1 MHNKKF
7 DLFSRLEELPSRLY
21 VILAIFMLAVHT
33 LLCTYT
39 DIKPVIS
46 GIIVLLLYLGISL
59 CIYLIAR
66 RRMNLYQ
73 IESDASEA
81 QNSSVIHTF
90 KNRLSIPYT
99 VIDTKGQTV
108 TLNLAMRRAV
118 GLKGSAF
125 QTNISDLCGLS
136 IENIEVLEKQ
146 KDAETVEPDAHAH
159 AAQRVNEKDP
169 SKIFAF
175 IGDRKYRPEC
185 HMIHS
190 KGKVYHMVLLN
201 DVTELDVLTTL
212 HHDEHSVIGYIVL
225 DNLEEIAQYVKVSY
239 QAEAIRVGNILKE
252 WASSVGAI
260 IREYDR
266 NKYVLV
272 MSRKVLNT
280 CIKNKFEI
288 LDTVREVH
296 IGDDNM
302 PVTVSMGIATT
313 GENLSQRER
322 DALVCLDNAL
332 QRGGDQVVLKLDTGI
347 HYFGGR
353 TKTQQ
358 KRTRGHSRII
368 ATKLCSMISSAS
380 NVIVMGHANP
390 DFDSIG
396 ACVGIASLA
405 LHLGVDVKIVAD
417 TESENFKACTGRLC
431 ELADYKNIFV
441 DGVVGL
447 GESAFGSLLIIVDA
461 NNFKILEAPEIAANS
476 FKTVVIDHHIKKS
489 DFEQEPNLVYI
500 DPSASSTCEQV
511 AEILEQS
518 LPAGVLRTEEA
529 NVMMAGIMV
538 DTNNFTR
545 SVGTRTFAAA
555 LYLRDAGASTEYART
570 FFEEA
575 FEDYTS
581 EARFGTEAH
590 IYRDQIAITSTV
602 SNGSANSRVAAAKA
616 ADKLL
621 TVRNVNAAFALIL
634 IGDTVHVS
642 ARSNGTV
649 NVQLILEKIG
659 GGGHFDVAGAA
670 IKETTLELAEEMLQ
684 KAIDEYFEDIS
695 KAKN

>member
-1 MHNKKF
+1 MQNKKF

-21 VILAIFMLAVHT
+21 VILAIFMLAIHT
-33 LLCTYT
+33 VLCTFT
-39 DIKPVIS
+39 DIRPVIS
-46 GIIVLLLYLGISL
+46 GFIVILLYIGVSL
-59 CIYLIAR
+59 CIYLVVR
-66 RRMNLYQ
+66 RRMHLYR
-73 IESDASEA
+73 IETDASEE
-81 QNSSVIHTF
+81 QNSGVIHTF
-90 KNRLSIPYT
+90 RNRLSIPYA
-99 VIDTKGQTV
+99 VVDTKGQIV

-118 GLKGSAF
+118 GFKGSAF
-125 QTNISDLCGLS
+125 QTNISDVCGITLEDVELLESEKDMEKAENDGTAS
-136 IENIEVLEKQ
+136 ISKIE
-146 KDAETVEPDAHAH
+146 A
-159 AAQRVNEKDP
+159 KDP

-190 KGKVYHMVLLN
+190 KGKSYHMVVLN
-201 DVTELDVLTTL
+201 DITELDAITTL
-212 HHDEHSVIGYIVL
+212 HHDEHSVVGYIVL

-239 QAEAIRVGNILKE
+239 QAEALRVGDILKN
-252 WASSVGAI
+252 WANSVGAI
-260 IREYDR
+260 IREYDK

-272 MSRKVLNT
+272 MSRKVLAS

-296 IGDDNM
+296 IGEDNM

-313 GENLSQRER
+313 GENLAQRER
-322 DALVCLDNAL
+322 DALICLDNAL
-332 QRGGDQVVLKLDTGI
+332 QRGGDQVVLKLETGI

-368 ATKLCSMISSAS
+368 ATRLCSMISNAS

-405 LHLGVDVKIVAD
+405 LHLGVNVKIVAD
-417 TESENFKACTGRLC
+417 TESENFKACTHRLC

-447 GESAFGSLLIIVDA
+447 GESSFGTLLIIVDA
-461 NNFKILEAPEIAANS
+461 NNYKILEAPEIATHS
-476 FKTVVIDHHIKKS
+476 LKTVLIDHHIKKN

-500 DPSASSTCEQV
+500 DPSASSSCEQI

-518 LPAGVLRTEEA
+518 LPAGVLRTEGA

-555 LYLRDAGASTEYART
+555 LYLRDAGASPEYART

-590 IYRDQIAITSTV
+590 IYREQIAITSTI

-621 TVRNVNAAFALIL
+621 TVRNVNAAFALML
-634 IGDTVHVS
+634 IGDTVHIS
-642 ARSNGTV
+642 ARSNGSI

-659 GGGHFDVAGAA
+659 GGGHFDAAGAA
-670 IKETTLELAEEMLQ
+670 ISEITLETAEEILK

-695 KAKN
+695 KNKN

>member
-1 MHNKKF
+1 MQNKKF

-21 VILAIFMLAVHT
+21 VILAIFMLAIHT
-33 LLCTYT
+33 VFCTFT
-39 DIKPVIS
+39 DIRPVIS
-46 GIIVLLLYLGISL
+46 GFIVILLYIGVSL
-59 CIYLIAR
+59 CIYLVVR
-66 RRMNLYQ
+66 RRMHLYR
-73 IESDASEA
+73 IETDASEE
-81 QNSSVIHTF
+81 QNSGVIHTF
-90 KNRLSIPYT
+90 RNRLSIPYA
-99 VIDTKGQTV
+99 VVDTKGQIV

-118 GLKGSAF
+118 GFKGSAF
-125 QTNISDLCGLS
+125 QTNISDVCGISLEDVELLESEKDMEKAENKETAS
-136 IENIEVLEKQ
+136 ISKIE
-146 KDAETVEPDAHAH
+146 A
-159 AAQRVNEKDP
+159 KDP

-190 KGKVYHMVLLN
+190 KGKSYHMVVLN
-201 DVTELDVLTTL
+201 DITELDAITTL
-212 HHDEHSVIGYIVL
+212 HHDEHSVVGYIVL

-239 QAEAIRVGNILKE
+239 QAEALRVGDILKN
-252 WASSVGAI
+252 WANSVGAI
-260 IREYDR
+260 IREYDK

-272 MSRKVLNT
+272 MSRKVLAS

-296 IGDDNM
+296 IGEDNM

-313 GENLSQRER
+313 GENLAQRER
-322 DALVCLDNAL
+322 DALICLDNAL
-332 QRGGDQVVLKLDTGI
+332 QRGGDQVVLKLETGI

-368 ATKLCSMISSAS
+368 ATRLCSMISNAS

-417 TESENFKACTGRLC
+417 TESENFKACTHRLC

-447 GESAFGSLLIIVDA
+447 GESSFGTLLIIVDA
-461 NNFKILEAPEIAANS
+461 NNYKILEAPEIATHS
-476 FKTVVIDHHIKKS
+476 LKTVLIDHHIKKN

-500 DPSASSTCEQV
+500 DPSASSSCEQI

-555 LYLRDAGASTEYART
+555 LYLRDAGASPEYART

-590 IYRDQIAITSTV
+590 IYREQIAITSTI

-621 TVRNVNAAFALIL
+621 TVRNVNAAFALML
-634 IGDTVHVS
+634 IGDTVHIS
-642 ARSNGTV
+642 ARSNGSI

-659 GGGHFDVAGAA
+659 GGGHFDAAGAA
-670 IKETTLELAEEMLQ
+670 ISEITLETAEEILK

-695 KAKN
+695 KNKN